1 MRISDWSSDVCS
13 SDLTSAAN
21 AAASEASA
29 ALSEG
34 NASDSETA
42 AATSETNAAASA
54 VAAAASAASAAT
66 DYVAKAIVDAA
77 DQVLVSTG
85 AATVSK
91 VQLSASTI
99 LGRGS
104 VGAAAALTMAEL
116 KTLLALVKGD
126 VGLGNV
132 EKDRKSTRLN
142 SSH

>member
-1 MRISDWSSDVCS
+1 MIRRPPRSTRTDTLFPYTTLFRSGIATTKAAEAN
-13 SDLTSAAN
+13 TSAAN

-91 VQLSASTI
+91 VQLPASTI
-99 LGRGS
+99 LGRGP
-104 VGAAAALTMAEL
+104 VGAAAGLTMAE
-116 KTLLALVKGD
+116 
-126 VGLGNV
+126 
-132 EKDRKSTRLN
+132 DRKRAV
-142 SSH
+142 